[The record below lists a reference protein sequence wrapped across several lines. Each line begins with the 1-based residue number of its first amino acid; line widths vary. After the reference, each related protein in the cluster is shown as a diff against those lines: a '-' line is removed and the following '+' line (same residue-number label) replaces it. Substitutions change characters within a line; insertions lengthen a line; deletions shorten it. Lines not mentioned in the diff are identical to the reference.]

1 MTLAALVLYGVYLG
15 VGFGLRTW
23 LQWRRT
29 GDTGFRG
36 VSGRPLSP
44 EWTAGILF
52 VLALVAGVLGPI
64 SALAGLDPV
73 TGLGGST
80 LQWVGV
86 GLAVA
91 GVGATFVTQLDMG
104 ASWRIG
110 VDASET
116 TELVTSGAFR
126 WVRNPIFTAMAA
138 TGLGLTLM
146 VANVVALAGLVMLA
160 VALELQVRV
169 VEEPYLRAT
178 HGSTY
183 ATYAARAGRFL
194 PGIGRLRSSGVSRT
208 GSPSATRPN
217 GPPADE
223 L

>member
-1 MTLAALVLYGVYLG
+1 MTLAALALYGVYLG

-44 EWTAGILF
+44 EWTAGVLF

-73 TGLGGST
+73 SGLDGST
-80 LQWVGV
+80 LPWVGV

-104 ASWRIG
+104 VSWRIG
-110 VDASET
+110 VDATET
-116 TELVTSGAFR
+116 TELVTTGSFR

-146 VANVVALAGLVMLA
+146 VANVVSLTGLVMLV
-160 VALELQVRV
+160 VALQLQVRV
-169 VEEPYLRAT
+169 VEEPYLRTT
-178 HGSTY
+178 HGSAY
-183 ATYAARAGRFL
+183 AIYASTAGRFI
-194 PGIGRLRSSGVSRT
+194 PGIGRLRSAELKPDRHSGRRRS
-208 GSPSATRPN
+208 
-217 GPPADE
+217 
-223 L
+223 

>member
-1 MTLAALVLYGVYLG
+1 MTLAALALYSVYLG

-44 EWTAGILF
+44 EWSAGVLF
-52 VLALVAGVLGPI
+52 VLALVAGVLGPL

-73 TGLGGST
+73 TGLSGST

-110 VDASET
+110 VDATET
-116 TELVTSGAFR
+116 TELVTTGAFR

-146 VANVVALAGLVMLA
+146 VPNAVALTGFVMLVVALQ
-160 VALELQVRV
+160 LQVRV

-178 HGSTY
+178 HGSAY
-183 ATYAARAGRFL
+183 AIYASTAGRFI
-194 PGIGRLRSSGVSRT
+194 PGIGRLRPAELNRT
-208 GSPSATRPN
+208 GTPGGA
-217 GPPADE
+217 
-223 L
+223 